1 MCYEPCSTPGAV
13 RGQLGEP
20 YETRESKPEEQK
32 RQAASGAA
40 RLQLGDASVQPC
52 NRSGTG
58 G

>member
-40 RLQLGDASVQPC
+40 RLQAGDASVQP
-52 NRSGTG
+52 
-58 G
+58 